1 MGALSL
7 SFACGRYDR
16 VQPLVDGRVAVEGCD
31 VNVVHL
37 DPEECFW
44 RMLRHEEF
52 DAAEMSLGSYA
63 MLLARGDERFVG
75 IPVFLSRSF
84 RHSAIWVV
92 DGGPVASPADLQ
104 GARIGVPEYQM
115 TASVWVRGLLQHELG
130 VDVASVTWRTGGLDQ
145 PGRVERQP
153 LRVPSWVKVEPVPA
167 HRTLVEELLDGEL
180 EALTAPRVP
189 AEFRRPGTRL
199 RRLLPDWAERE
210 RASFARTG
218 VFPIMHMVVLR
229 RAVVE
234 RSPWL
239 PASLTKALTEAKD
252 VALAGL
258 ADAPAL
264 RYTMPFLLAALEDQA
279 EVFGADPW
287 PYGLEA
293 NRTTLEV
300 FLGYLREQGLLEQDL
315 APDALFAPSS
325 LDRSRI

>member
-1 MGALSL
+1 VGALRL

-31 VNVVHL
+31 VNVIHL
-37 DPEECFW
+37 DPEELFW

-52 DAAEMSLGSYA
+52 DAAEMSLGSFA
-63 MLLARGDERFVG
+63 MLLARGDDRFVG
-75 IPVFLSRSF
+75 IPVFPSRSF
-84 RHSAIWVV
+84 RHSAIWVR
-92 DGGPVASPADLQ
+92 DGGGIGVPGDLD

-130 VDVASVTWRTGGLDQ
+130 VDVPSVTWRTGGLDQ

-153 LRVPSWVKVEPVPA
+153 LRVPDWVKVEPIPA
-167 HRTLVEELLDGEL
+167 DRTLVEELLDGGID
-180 EALTAPRVP
+180 ALTAPRVP
-189 AEFRRPGTRL
+189 AEFRRPGTAL

-210 RASFARTG
+210 RASFTATG
-218 VFPIMHMVVLR
+218 IFPIMHLVVLR
-229 RAVVE
+229 SEVVE

-264 RYTMPFLLAALEDQA
+264 RHTMPFLLAALEEQA

-287 PYGLEA
+287 PYGLEP
-293 NRTTLEV
+293 NRRTLEV
-300 FLGYLREQGLLEQDL
+300 FLGYLREQGLLESDL
-315 APDALFAPSS
+315 APEALFAPSS